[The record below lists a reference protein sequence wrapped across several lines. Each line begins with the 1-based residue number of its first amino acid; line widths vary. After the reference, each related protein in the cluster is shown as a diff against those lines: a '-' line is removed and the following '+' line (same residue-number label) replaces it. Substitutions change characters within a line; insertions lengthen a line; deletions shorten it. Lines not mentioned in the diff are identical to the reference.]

1 MAIAFVLIQ
10 CNNQSVEWVIEELK
24 KVESVI
30 EIQGVFGMYDI
41 IIKVQANDSDTIN
54 KIILTQIRKIEKVK
68 TTLTLLLIDSDKY
81 DYSRISS

>member
-54 KIILTQIRKIEKVK
+54 KIILTQIRKIEKLK
-68 TTLTLLLIDSDKY
+68 TTLTLLLIDSDKHNHN
-81 DYSRISS
+81 

>member
-1 MAIAFVLIQ
+1 MVIAFVLIQ

-41 IIKVQANDSDTIN
+41 IIKVQTNDSDTIN

>member
-54 KIILTQIRKIEKVK
+54 KIILTQIRKIEKLK
-68 TTLTLLLIDSDKY
+68 TTLTLLLIDSDKH
-81 DYSRISS
+81 DHN

>member
-24 KVESVI
+24 KVKSVI

-54 KIILTQIRKIEKVK
+54 KIILTQIQKIEKLK
-68 TTLTLLLIDSDKY
+68 TTLTLLLIDLDKH
-81 DYSRISS
+81 DHT

>member
-54 KIILTQIRKIEKVK
+54 KIILTQIRKIEKLK
-68 TTLTLLLIDSDKY
+68 TTLTLLLIDLDKH
-81 DYSRISS
+81 DHT